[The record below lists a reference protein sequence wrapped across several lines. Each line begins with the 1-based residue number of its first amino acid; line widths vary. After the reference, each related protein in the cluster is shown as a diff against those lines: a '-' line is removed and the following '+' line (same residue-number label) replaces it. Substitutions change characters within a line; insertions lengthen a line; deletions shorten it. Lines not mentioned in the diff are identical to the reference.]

1 MSQKRVWVTGS
12 GGLIGNYLC
21 RSAPAVLPD
30 FDVVPMTRD
39 RLDLGD
45 SSAIRAAFR
54 AGKPNGVIHCAA
66 ISRSPDCRNNPA
78 LAERVNVQA
87 TKLLHEE
94 AEDVPFIFFSSDL
107 VFDGKK
113 GNYSECDSPNPL
125 GVYADTKLRAERY
138 ILQNPLHTVVRTS
151 LNAGV
156 SPSGDRSFVE
166 EIGRALVQKK
176 PLRLFADEFRCPVPA
191 EFTALAVL
199 LLFKAGARGIFHI
212 AGRERLS
219 RYEIG
224 VLTARMLGCD
234 PSRIVRGTLKDY
246 EGDPRPA
253 DTSLNCS
260 KLQEFLKRP
269 IPSFSDWARETKEFA
284 GFGPAMIH
292 Q

>member
-1 MSQKRVWVTGS
+1 MSQNRVWVTGS

-21 RSAPAVLPD
+21 RAAPVVLPD
-30 FDVVPMTRD
+30 FDVVPMPRD
-39 RLDLGD
+39 RLDLQD
-45 SSAIRAAFR
+45 SSAIQAAFR
-54 AGKPNGVIHCAA
+54 AGRPSAVIHCAA
-66 ISRSPDCRNNPA
+66 ISRSPDCRNNPI

-87 TKLLHEE
+87 TRLLHEE
-94 AEDVPFIFFSSDL
+94 AEDVPFFFFSSDL

-125 GVYADTKLRAERY
+125 GIYADTKLRAEGY
-138 ILQNPLHTVVRTS
+138 VLQNPLHTVVRTS

-166 EIGRALVQKK
+166 EIGRALIQKR
-176 PLRLFADEFRCPVPA
+176 PLKLFTDEFRCPVPA

-199 LLFKAGARGIFHI
+199 LLLKARARGIYHI
-212 AGRERLS
+212 AGGERLS

-224 VLTARMLGCD
+224 MLTARMLGCD
-234 PSRIVRGTLKDY
+234 PSRILCGTLKDY

-269 IPSFSDWARETKEFA
+269 IPWFSGWTRETKEFA
-284 GFGPAMIH
+284 GFGSAMI
-292 Q
+292 QP